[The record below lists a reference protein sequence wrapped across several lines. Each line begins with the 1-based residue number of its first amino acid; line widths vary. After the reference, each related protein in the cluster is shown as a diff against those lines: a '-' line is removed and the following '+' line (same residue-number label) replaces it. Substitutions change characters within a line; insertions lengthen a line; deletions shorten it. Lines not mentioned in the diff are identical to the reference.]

1 MRRSSTVP
9 SRSASQLVALVAVAA
24 CTESAGP
31 APGYDPAGLRSS
43 LAVVDTVF
51 ASPLARS
58 VGVFQYGAPIP
69 PPVAAA
75 PLIPDS
81 LLGRTF
87 AWSCDTRR
95 YVLTTLSGA
104 PAGGV
109 RLLLYALDA
118 TGAILCPATVIG
130 QLDLADASTGDTTT
144 LRASATPVGQGAEY
158 VAYTIRHAIADPQ
171 FLATSTGSISDGHAR
186 LDFRL
191 VGRPGVGF
199 NTRVA
204 TMQLDDSAAD
214 VHETLSDSAEMG
226 VDTRADDVELTVRH
240 AAETL
245 GLSGWVGRTAVGAGW
260 ESWDEVITLNST
272 LYAKVDGMAVG
283 DAQPPLV
290 RLGRPLPFTGEER
303 QLLLDLIALPG
314 NLRGD
319 FWRLLGAGAGLVGP
333 PL

>member
-130 QLDLADASTGDTTT
+130 QLDLADAST
-144 LRASATPVGQGAEY
+144 
-158 VAYTIRHAIADPQ
+158 
-171 FLATSTGSISDGHAR
+171 DGHTR
-186 LDFRL
+186 LDFHL
-191 VGRPGVGF
+191 VGRPGAF
-199 NTRVA
+199 NTRA
-204 TMQLDDSAAD
+204 TTMQLDDSAAD
-214 VHETLSDSAEMG
+214 VHETLSDSVEMG
-226 VDTRADDVELTVRH
+226 VDTRADDFELTVRH
-240 AAETL
+240 TADTL
-245 GLSGWVGRTAVGAGW
+245 QLSGWVGRTFVGGGF
-260 ESWDEVITLNST
+260 ESWDQVITLNRT
-272 LYAKVDGMAVG
+272 PYAKVDGMAAG

-314 NLRGD
+314 NLLGD
-319 FWRLLGAGAGLVGP
+319 FARLLGAGARLVGS

>member
-1 MRRSSTVP
+1 MRRSSIVP
-9 SRSASQLVALVAVAA
+9 SWSASQLVVLVAVTA

-31 APGYDPAGLRSS
+31 APGYDPAELRSS
-43 LAVVDTVF
+43 LAAVDTVF
-51 ASPLARS
+51 ASPLASS
-58 VGVFQYGAPIP
+58 VGVFLYGAPIP

-130 QLDLADASTGDTTT
+130 QLDLADASTGDTTA
-144 LRASATPVGQGAEY
+144 LRASATPVGQSAEY
-158 VAYTIRHAIADPQ
+158 VDYTIRHATADPQ
-171 FLATSTGSISDGHAR
+171 FLATATGSIRDGHTR
-186 LDFRL
+186 LDFHL
-191 VGRPGVGF
+191 VGRPGAF
-199 NTRVA
+199 NTRA
-204 TMQLDDSAAD
+204 TTMQLDDSAAD
-214 VHETLSDSAEMG
+214 VHETLSDSVEMG
-226 VDTRADDVELTVRH
+226 VDTRADDFELTVRH
-240 AAETL
+240 TADTL
-245 GLSGWVGRTAVGAGW
+245 ELSGWVGRTFVGGGF
-260 ESWDEVITLNST
+260 ESWDQVITLNRT
-272 LYAKVDGMAVG
+272 PYAKVDGMAAG

-314 NLRGD
+314 NLLGD
-319 FWRLLGAGAGLVGP
+319 FARLLGAGARLVGS